1 MEHIV
6 YLLSQYKYFIL
17 FPLAIVEGPIIAVIA
32 GFLSTNGLLN
42 PFIVFPVIVFGD
54 IIGDSICYS
63 LGRWGVPGFLKKIG
77 YRFGLNPKRM
87 DRARFL
93 FDSNPIT
100 TISLSKIILGI
111 GVTGIYMA
119 GNAKIPYYKFIRIC
133 LVTSMIQYIFYLG
146 IGLLFGHAYIQISHY
161 LNYFASI
168 CIITVLAVILFYF
181 IKSMLKKI

>member
-1 MEHIV
+1 M
-6 YLLSQYKYFIL
+6 L

-63 LGRWGVPGFLKKIG
+63 LGRWGVPGFMKKIG
-77 YRFGLNPKRM
+77 YRIGLNPKRI

-93 FDSNPIT
+93 FDSNPVT
-100 TISLSKIILGI
+100 TISLSKIILGV

-119 GNAKIPYYKFIRIC
+119 GNARVPYYKFLRIC
-133 LVTSMIQYIFYLG
+133 LVTSMIQYLFYLG
-146 IGLLFGHAYIQISHY
+146 IGMLFGRAYIQISHY
-161 LNYFASI
+161 LNYFESI
-168 CIITVLAVILFYF
+168 SIIAALTIILFFF

>member
-6 YLLSQYKYFIL
+6 YLLSLYKYLIL

-32 GFLSTNGLLN
+32 GFLCTSGLLN
-42 PFIVFPVIVFGD
+42 PFIVYPVIVLGD

-63 LGRWGVPGFLKKIG
+63 LGRWGVPGFLRKIG
-77 YRFGLNPKRM
+77 YRIGLNPKGM

-100 TISLSKIILGI
+100 SISLSKIILGV

-119 GNAKIPYYKFIRIC
+119 GNARIPYHKFLRIC

-168 CIITVLAVILFYF
+168 CIITGLAVILFLF
-181 IKSMLKKI
+181 IKSMLKRI